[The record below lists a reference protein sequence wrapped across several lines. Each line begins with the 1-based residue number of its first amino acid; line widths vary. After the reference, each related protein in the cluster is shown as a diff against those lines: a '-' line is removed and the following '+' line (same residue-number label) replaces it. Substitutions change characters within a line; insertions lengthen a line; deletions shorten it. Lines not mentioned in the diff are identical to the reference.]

1 MSALRIWALP
11 AALLAAFL
19 ALAITNST
27 FAVFAALNSL
37 GPRTGDWLW
46 ANITVFGDTLVALA
60 LCLVL
65 WRRRPDLVWAALLA
79 ALLATLW
86 SRGLKGLFD
95 VPRPAAILTEGLHV
109 IGPPYRHD
117 SFPSGHATTAFT
129 LAGVVAL
136 GFASRVGAACAI
148 AAAALVGIS
157 RAAVGVHWP
166 PDILAGAFGGWLS
179 ACLGIYFSKK
189 TLNFGFRPWVQWT
202 LGLVFAACAAL
213 LVIGHPKND
222 YPQSDLLLRAVG
234 LACLVAAGARLN
246 RDFRRRPGL

>member
-1 MSALRIWALP
+1 MRVWLLP
-11 AALLAAFL
+11 AVTAFGFL
-19 ALAITNST
+19 AVLN
-27 FAVFAALNSL
+27 FNREVFFLLNKL
-37 GPRTGDWLW
+37 GPLTGDWLW

-60 LCLVL
+60 LCTLL

-86 SRGLKGLFD
+86 ARGLKALFD
-95 VPRPAAILTEGLHV
+95 VPRPPAVLGDLSI
-109 IGPPYRHD
+109 IGPAYKYG

-136 GFASRVGAACAI
+136 GFASRAAAICAV
-148 AAAALVGIS
+148 AAAALVGVS

-166 PDILAGAFGGWLS
+166 LDILAGAFGGWV
-179 ACLGIYFSKK
+179 AAVLGIYFSKK
-189 TLNFGFRPWVQWT
+189 TSNIGLHPGAQWT

-222 YPQSDLLLRAVG
+222 YPQSDLLLRALG

>member
-1 MSALRIWALP
+1 MR
-11 AALLAAFL
+11 
-19 ALAITNST
+19 
-27 FAVFAALNSL
+27 
-37 GPRTGDWLW
+37 
-46 ANITVFGDTLVALA
+46 LV
-60 LCLVL
+60 
-65 WRRRPDLVWAALLA
+65 
-79 ALLATLW
+79 
-86 SRGLKGLFD
+86 
-95 VPRPAAILTEGLHV
+95 
-109 IGPPYRHD
+109 
-117 SFPSGHATTAFT
+117 
-129 LAGVVAL
+129 
-136 GFASRVGAACAI
+136 

-157 RAAVGVHWP
+157 RAAAGVHWP